1 MAAAPGPEGLL
12 YSLSFKTDRIS
23 FRVPFHPMTIDS
35 KLTFLSQS
43 LFSSLP
49 TLGWRGEGSCQGAG
63 EVPGPA
69 LRTFKLVGPHGR
81 PVEQV

>member
-1 MAAAPGPEGLL
+1 MSVAAAPGPEGLL

-49 TLGWRGEGSCQGAG
+49 TLGWRRGRQLSGSRRGAR
-63 EVPGPA
+63 PGSA
-69 LRTFKLVGPHGR
+69 HI
-81 PVEQV
+81 